1 MTITTILYQGDMN
14 MIDSIFDKLD
24 QMKNL
29 QFHEGNISNNPE
41 LYILISN
48 TKIDFDNT
56 LDLMIEIIIELSKRN
71 NEK

>member
-1 MTITTILYQGDMN
+1 

-29 QFHEGNISNNPE
+29 QFQKGNISNNQE

-48 TKIDFDNT
+48 VKIDFDNT

-71 NEK
+71 IEK

>member
-1 MTITTILYQGDMN
+1 

-29 QFHEGNISNNPE
+29 QFNKGNISNNPE

-71 NEK
+71 YQK

>member
-1 MTITTILYQGDMN
+1 

-29 QFHEGNISNNPE
+29 QFQKGNISNNPE

-48 TKIDFDNT
+48 VKIDFDNT

-71 NEK
+71 IEK

>member
-1 MTITTILYQGDMN
+1 

-29 QFHEGNISNNPE
+29 QFQKGNISNNPE

-48 TKIDFDNT
+48 VKIDFDNT

-71 NEK
+71 SD

>member
-1 MTITTILYQGDMN
+1 

-29 QFHEGNISNNPE
+29 QYHTGTISNNPE

-48 TKIDFDNT
+48 VKIDFDNT
-56 LDLMIEIIIELSKRN
+56 LNLMIEIIIELSKRN

>member
-1 MTITTILYQGDMN
+1 

-29 QFHEGNISNNPE
+29 QFQKGNISNNPE

-48 TKIDFDNT
+48 VKIDFDNT
-56 LDLMIEIIIELSKRN
+56 LDLMIEIIIELS
-71 NEK
+71 

>member
-1 MTITTILYQGDMN
+1 MK

-29 QFHEGNISNNPE
+29 QFQKGNISNNPE

-48 TKIDFDNT
+48 VKIDFDNT

-71 NEK
+71 SD

>member
-1 MTITTILYQGDMN
+1 

-29 QFHEGNISNNPE
+29 QFQKGNISNNPE

-48 TKIDFDNT
+48 VKIDFDYT

-71 NEK
+71 IEKWKNITKD

>member
-1 MTITTILYQGDMN
+1 

-29 QFHEGNISNNPE
+29 QFQKGNISNNPE

-48 TKIDFDNT
+48 VKIDFDNT
-56 LDLMIEIIIELSKRN
+56 FDLMIEIIIELSKRN
-71 NEK
+71 IEK

>member
-1 MTITTILYQGDMN
+1 

-48 TKIDFDNT
+48 VKIDFDNT

-71 NEK
+71 IEKWKNITKD

>member
-1 MTITTILYQGDMN
+1 MSKFGYIVA

-48 TKIDFDNT
+48 VKIDFDNT

-71 NEK
+71 NS

>member
-1 MTITTILYQGDMN
+1 
-14 MIDSIFDKLD
+14 MIDSIFDKLY

-29 QFHEGNISNNPE
+29 QFQKGNISNNPE

-48 TKIDFDNT
+48 VKIDFDNT

-71 NEK
+71 IEK

>member
-1 MTITTILYQGDMN
+1 MILYLGDMK

-29 QFHEGNISNNPE
+29 QFQKGNISNNPE

-48 TKIDFDNT
+48 VKIDFDNT

-71 NEK
+71 SD

>member
-71 NEK
+71 IEK

>member
-1 MTITTILYQGDMN
+1 

-29 QFHEGNISNNPE
+29 QFQKGNISNNPE

-48 TKIDFDNT
+48 VKIDFDNT

-71 NEK
+71 NS